1 MSTSL
6 STLAEIQTEFVVRQN
21 SATTVAYFTDA
32 VIRNW
37 MDQAHKYAAGYKKWP
52 MTEGRISTSYA
63 SLATDDDGK
72 LYGNYPEGWKL
83 RSLRMLKV
91 GGFLFAKKD
100 FYAYNRFLED
110 FPSATDKVYT
120 DHGNL
125 YYLNSAASPTG
136 TVTMWGQYVPI
147 LDTTDPTAQT
157 IFSGTD
163 EDGNQAIVE
172 LMQSFAMTREKKED
186 EAKNHLVK
194 AQAILEGVWKKFT
207 DESAMYTQPDNDG
220 MFKRIDVVGGGFR
233 ADNLKRDQF

>member
-6 STLAEIQTEFVVRQN
+6 STIGEIQTEFVLRQN
-21 SATTVAYFTDA
+21 SATTVAYYTDTA
-32 VIRNW
+32 IRNW
-37 MDQAHKYAAGYKKWP
+37 VDQGHKYAAGYKKWP

-72 LYGNYPEGWKL
+72 TVGQYPEGWKL

-91 GGFLFAKKD
+91 GGYLFNKKD

-110 FPSATDKVYT
+110 FPGATDRVYT
-120 DHGNL
+120 DHGSL
-125 YYLNSAASPTG
+125 YYINGNASPTG

-147 LDTTDPTAQT
+147 LDTTDPSQTT

-163 EDGNQAIVE
+163 EDGNLAIVE
-172 LMQSFAMTREKKED
+172 LMQSFAMTREKKET
-186 EAKNHLVK
+186 EAAAHLLK
-194 AQAILEGVWKKFT
+194 AQQLLEGVWKKFT

-220 MFKRIDVVGGGFR
+220 MFKRIDVAEGGFR
-233 ADNLKRDQF
+233 ADVFKRDRF